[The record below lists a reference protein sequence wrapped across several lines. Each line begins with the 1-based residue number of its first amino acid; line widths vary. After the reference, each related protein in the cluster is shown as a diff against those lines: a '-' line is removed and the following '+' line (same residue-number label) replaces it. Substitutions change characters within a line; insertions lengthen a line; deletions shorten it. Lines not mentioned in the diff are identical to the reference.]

1 MTFRSRH
8 SPSRHSPSRHS
19 PRRSA
24 SVVATSVET
33 TTKRR
38 TRNGPQCLHAAATS
52 GAREAGSTPNARER
66 TRRAVRACTPTP
78 RAETATRVTTPPTP
92 PRVSR
97 TRERRGGTSEAHTCR
112 TPRSARDSWARLR
125 PFRRIPRRVPPF
137 RRRGASTSRNSVS
150 GFPSTTRTRRAC
162 VPSTRRARCRSDRD
176 RAPRGSSPVA
186 SPITARPRRRPR
198 GNPGTTSRFR
208 RFPPSSSSGGA

>member
-52 GAREAGSTPNARER
+52 GAREAGSTPNARANATR
-66 TRRAVRACTPTP
+66 GSRMYPDPTRRDGHASNHATDATPSEPYARTTRRYLGSAHVSNAAIRAGFVGASP
-78 RAETATRVTTPPTP
+78 
-92 PRVSR
+92 SF
-97 TRERRGGTSEAHTCR
+97 SSH
-112 TPRSARDSWARLR
+112 
-125 PFRRIPRRVPPF
+125 PRRVPPF